1 MSAVARTKV
10 VATLGPAS
18 RDPGVLA
25 AMIEAGVSVVRLNC
39 SHGRREDHVAE
50 VALVRSVAAS
60 TGRQVAL
67 VADLQGPKIR
77 VGTLPAA
84 GVVLSGVVT
93 LRAGADTTYDG
104 TIPVAYAHFADD
116 VRPGTCVLL
125 DDGRLELRVLS
136 VAGREVKAEV
146 VRGGRLTST
155 KGINLPG
162 VAVTAQSPTL
172 KDLQDAAAMVEAGVD
187 LLALSFVRTADD
199 VRRLRSAVEG
209 LGAHVPIVAKLERPE
224 ALDHLGSILDVADAV
239 MVARGDLGVE
249 MGPERVPV
257 LQKTIIAA
265 ANAHAIPVITA
276 TEMLESMVDE
286 SRPTRAEASDVANA
300 VFDGTSAVMLSAETA
315 VGHDPAAVV
324 RWMVRICET
333 AEAAP
338 RFAVAPPDVHDVVAP
353 AHAVAHNVV
362 QMVRDLGAVAVVVH
376 TRTGASSRLVA
387 SFRPDVPV
395 LALSPSEATVRLV
408 GLHRGVRGVV
418 VPEVADSLG
427 LVDQANA
434 EVVRAGLARPG
445 DTVVVVAGA
454 PGQSGGTNQLLV
466 HHVTAPLSS

>member
-1 MSAVARTKV
+1 MARTKV

-18 RDPGVLA
+18 RDRAVLT
-25 AMIEAGVSVVRLNC
+25 AMIEAGVTVVRINC
-39 SHGRREDHVAE
+39 SHGRREDHVAD
-50 VALVRSVAAS
+50 VALVRSVAEEL
-60 TGRQVAL
+60 GRHVAIL
-67 VADLQGPKIR
+67 VDLQGPKMR
-77 VGTLPAA
+77 VGTLPAS
-84 GVVLSGVVT
+84 GVVLAGEVT
-93 LRAGADTTYDG
+93 LRAGSDATYDDA
-104 TIPVAYAHFADD
+104 IPVAYAHFADD
-116 VRPGTCVLL
+116 VHPGACVLL
-125 DDGRLELRVLS
+125 DDGRIELRV
-136 VAGREVKAEV
+136 VAVTGRDVRAAV
-146 VRGGRLTST
+146 VRGGRLTSN
-155 KGINLPG
+155 KGVNLPG

-187 LLALSFVRTADD
+187 YLALSFVRSAED

-209 LGAHVPIVAKLERPE
+209 LGSSVPIVAKLERPE

-257 LQKTIIAA
+257 LQKTIIGA

-276 TEMLESMVDE
+276 TEMLESMVDQT
-286 SRPTRAEASDVANA
+286 RPTRAEASDVANA

-315 VGHDPAAVV
+315 VGHDPANVV

-338 RFAVAPPDVHDVVAP
+338 RFAVPPPDVHDVVAP

-362 QMVRDLGAVAVVVH
+362 QMVRDLGAAAVVVH
-376 TRTGASSRLVA
+376 TQTGASSRLVA

-395 LALSPSEATVRLV
+395 LALSPVEATVRLV
-408 GLHRGVRGVV
+408 GLHRGVLGAVV
-418 VPEVADSLG
+418 APVEDSVG
-427 LVDQANA
+427 LVAQANA
-434 EVVRAGLARPG
+434 EVVRAGLAKEG

-454 PGQSGGTNQLLV
+454 PGQVGGTNQLLV
-466 HHVTAPLSS
+466 HRVTE